1 MAFSMK
7 RIEKMQ
13 IVFAVLILLLIARI
27 VYLQVFIGQQLASL
41 GLLSRVHELKLEPVR
56 GRIFDRHMESLTD
69 RDKQFQITIFPSQL
83 KDRFEVVHALTRYT
97 KLDEQELSE
106 KILTAGKPF
115 KLINALTEE
124 KVQALESLQLEGVVV
139 SEETERYSALA
150 AHVIG
155 YANKA
160 DNRGISGLEGM
171 YDEILK
177 SGQEAYLA
185 ALLDA
190 RAEMIPGLNYKK
202 VQLPVG
208 QGINS
213 IVLTLDYS
221 IQKITEEVFDQYAQK
236 GAVVVME
243 PYTGDILAM
252 VSRPNFNAAQLPLYL
267 DDQNSPLL
275 NRAITAYQ
283 PGSVFKLAVAAAA
296 LEKQLTSAGE
306 QFIDR
311 GYIDV
316 DGTVFRGWDYKRNV
330 RTINFSE
337 AMAYSSNPV
346 LIEVGLR
353 LGMKDLVAF
362 AKELGFGNVTSLNF
376 YGESAGNLPNKENI
390 YRGET
395 ANLSIGQG
403 ECEATPLQMASLVA
417 TIVND
422 GIKVNP
428 ILVDRVLDEQGNI
441 LQGRANTEGKRVF
454 SLKTARTIQQM
465 MVAVNQYGTG
475 QAAFAQPGGSAGKT
489 GSAETGRTNAAGK
502 GINHAWFAG
511 YAPIK
516 SPRYVIVV
524 FVEDGMSGGEIAA
537 PIFRTIAE
545 RIEF

>member
-13 IVFAVLILLLIARI
+13 IVFAIFVLLLTARI
-27 VYLQVFIGQQLASL
+27 VYLQVFIGQELASL

-56 GRIFDRHMESLTD
+56 GGIFDRHMEALTD
-69 RDKQFQITIFPSQL
+69 RNKQYQITIFPSQL
-83 KDRFEVVHALTRYT
+83 KDRDKVVRALASCM
-97 KLDEQELSE
+97 KLSEQELSE
-106 KILTAGKPF
+106 KILTAGRPL
-115 KLINALTEE
+115 KLADALTAAE
-124 KVQALESLQLEGVVV
+124 VQAIESLKLEGVVV
-139 SEETERYSALA
+139 SEETERYSDLA
-150 AHVIG
+150 AHVVG

-177 SGQEAYLA
+177 SGQETYLA

-208 QGINS
+208 KGINS
-213 IVLTLDYS
+213 LVLTIDAS
-221 IQKITEEVFDQYAQK
+221 IQKIAEEVFDQHAQK

-252 VSRPNFNAAQLPLYL
+252 VSRPNFNAAQLPIYL
-267 DDQNSPLL
+267 DDRNSPLL

-296 LEKQLTSAGE
+296 LEKQLTNAE
-306 QFIDR
+306 EKFVDK

-316 DGTVFRGWDYKRNV
+316 DGTIFRGWDYKRSI
-330 RTINFSE
+330 RTINFNE

-353 LGMKDLVAF
+353 LGMKDLVIF
-362 AKELGFGNVTSLNF
+362 AEELGFGKVTSLNL
-376 YGESAGNLPNKENI
+376 YGESAGNLPAKENI

-403 ECEATPLQMASLVA
+403 ECETTPLQMASLVA

-428 ILVDRVLDEQGNI
+428 VLVDRVLDEQGDV
-441 LQGRANTEGKRVF
+441 LQGRALAAGKRVF

-489 GSAETGRTNAAGK
+489 GSAETGRTGVEGK

-516 SPRYVIVV
+516 APHYVIVV

-537 PIFRTIAE
+537 PIFRVIAE
-545 RIEF
+545 RIAS